1 MFKKLRIKFSLIVSV
16 STFLILVFLCLVL
29 NLSTYCNLNNNIKS
43 NFDKVRPSIQQFID
57 DHDKPNPDNIYLN
70 YFFVTIKNNKVD
82 QIFIKDNAHI
92 SRVDLT
98 KFINNDILK
107 YNTCTGEYCNY
118 SYEYKDNLIIFI
130 DNQESHSAMRITLI
144 TSLTVSGGVLVS
156 ITISAWIL
164 SKIVIKP
171 YEEVYLNQKRFL
183 TNASHELKTPIAI
196 ISANNEVLK
205 LENKSNQYLESNT
218 VQINRL
224 TKLIDEIITLNKL
237 QEVLNENEFKEFN
250 VVDDLLDATIPYKTI
265 LEKRNIEMEVTTPDQ
280 LIMKAD
286 ENSIMKLFS
295 ILMDNI
301 YKYSVDN
308 GKVIICLQEKKKDI
322 VFTFS
327 NSSTPPVDKDLS
339 KLFDRFYTLNKS
351 RSRQSSGY
359 GIGLSI
365 AKAIVDNYK
374 GSIKASYIDETKMF
388 VFEISIPKK

>member
-43 NFDKVRPSIQQFID
+43 NFDKVRPSIQQFIG

-98 KFINNDILK
+98 KFINNDVLK

-280 LIMKAD
+280 LIIKAD

-374 GSIKASYIDETKMF
+374 GSIKANYIDETKMF

>member
-43 NFDKVRPSIQQFID
+43 NFDKVRPSIQQFIGN
-57 DHDKPNPDNIYLN
+57 HDKPNPDNIYLN

-98 KFINNDILK
+98 KFINNDVLK

-280 LIMKAD
+280 LIIKAD

>member
-43 NFDKVRPSIQQFID
+43 NFDKVRPSIQQFIG

-98 KFINNDILK
+98 KFINNDVLK

-280 LIMKAD
+280 LIIKAD

>member
-374 GSIKASYIDETKMF
+374 GSIKANYIDETKMF